1 MSMYLDVYIENS
13 FLGNKTLTYQSGS
26 HDVKAGMRVKVLM
39 NNRELIGFVNQVY
52 PPIPMDY
59 EIAEIIEVLDDEPVI
74 NRELFELAEW
84 MKDQTIA
91 PMIRCL
97 QTILPNK
104 LRPQSNA
111 KRIKTQRVVRRL
123 HGDVQGLTPT
133 QKQFLDQFRTDT
145 TLPVK
150 EAQKM
155 YSGFRNLIDKG
166 VLALED
172 QEVIYESKPIVQQDA
187 KYALTDAQ
195 SDILKRVHFNNAHT
209 YLLHGVTGSGKTEI
223 YLQLAHDVVSQGKQV
238 LILVPE
244 ISLTPQMI
252 DRVSTRFGED
262 VAIYHSALNDQEKYE
277 QYMRVKRGDVNIVV
291 GTRSAVFM
299 PFQNLGLIVMDE
311 EHDSSYKQENTPFYH
326 TRDVAIHR
334 SKYHK
339 CPLILGS
346 ASPALETYARALKG
360 VYTLLELPERVNQT
374 FPKVTVIDTRQALK
388 NRASHLLTP
397 TLLDG
402 IYDRL
407 QKKQQVMLL
416 LNRRGYMTLL
426 KDVNNEVIQCP
437 NCDVSLNYHKDESSL
452 KCHVCGYA
460 AHHNTNT
467 KGNQNIV
474 GSGVGTQRLE
484 EHLQALFPQARIGRM
499 DADSTRQKNAHEK
512 ILNAFMNH
520 ETDILVGTQMIA
532 KGLDIEN
539 VTLVGIINADTA
551 LAHTDYRA
559 VELSFEMLLQA
570 SGRAGR
576 GQYPGEVMIQTAN
589 PEHYAI
595 QTAIHQKYKHF
606 FKFEM
611 NYRQIANYPPY
622 RYLISIIFSDEDAD
636 KAFAAA
642 NGFVPFVEDPQIQQI
657 GPVMLRRLNRR
668 HRSRIILKGKDLD
681 VMIAK
686 THQALDL
693 YKKINRTGVSVDV
706 NPLTLE

>member
-1 MSMYLDVYIENS
+1 MYLDVYIENS
-13 FLGNKTLTYQSGS
+13 FLGNKTPTYQSGS

-59 EIAEIIEVLDDEPVI
+59 EILEIIEVLDDEPVI

-104 LRPQSNA
+104 LRPKSNA

-145 TLPVK
+145 TIPVK

-155 YSGFRNLIDKG
+155 YS
-166 VLALED
+166 VS
-172 QEVIYESKPIVQQDA
+172 VILSIKESLHSKIKRLSTKVSRSFEKDA

-223 YLQLAHDVVSQGKQV
+223 YLQLAHDVVSRGRQV

-291 GTRSAVFM
+291 GTRSAAFM

-339 CPLILGS
+339 CPLVLGS
-346 ASPALETYARALKG
+346 ASP
-360 VYTLLELPERVNQT
+360 
-374 FPKVTVIDTRQALK
+374 
-388 NRASHLLTP
+388 
-397 TLLDG
+397 
-402 IYDRL
+402 
-407 QKKQQVMLL
+407 
-416 LNRRGYMTLL
+416 
-426 KDVNNEVIQCP
+426 
-437 NCDVSLNYHKDESSL
+437 
-452 KCHVCGYA
+452 
-460 AHHNTNT
+460 
-467 KGNQNIV
+467 
-474 GSGVGTQRLE
+474 
-484 EHLQALFPQARIGRM
+484 
-499 DADSTRQKNAHEK
+499 
-512 ILNAFMNH
+512 
-520 ETDILVGTQMIA
+520 
-532 KGLDIEN
+532 
-539 VTLVGIINADTA
+539 
-551 LAHTDYRA
+551 
-559 VELSFEMLLQA
+559 
-570 SGRAGR
+570 
-576 GQYPGEVMIQTAN
+576 
-589 PEHYAI
+589 
-595 QTAIHQKYKHF
+595 
-606 FKFEM
+606 
-611 NYRQIANYPPY
+611 
-622 RYLISIIFSDEDAD
+622 
-636 KAFAAA
+636 
-642 NGFVPFVEDPQIQQI
+642 
-657 GPVMLRRLNRR
+657 R
-668 HRSRIILKGKDLD
+668 H
-681 VMIAK
+681 
-686 THQALDL
+686 
-693 YKKINRTGVSVDV
+693 
-706 NPLTLE
+706 